1 MKSILLIGMGKF
13 GQALGQN
20 LLDMGV
26 EVMIVDKNED
36 IINQLASKYTDAL
49 IANCMNEDNLK
60 RLDIPS
66 FDACVV
72 AIGEDFQSSLEITSL
87 LKDLGAKWVVSK
99 AATEIQRKFLLKNGA
114 DEVVY
119 PNRDLA
125 EKLAVKLNSKK
136 VFDFI
141 ELNDEYAIFE
151 IAVPMPWSG
160 KKLIDLNPRK
170 KYGLNLLTVKK
181 GEEVVPSLD
190 ANYVFQKGEH
200 MLVFGKTEDI
210 LAIEVESYFLFVAQ
224 IELHGCGVDFYNSGN
239 GRNGISVTLR
249 HCLQRGTL
257 REEQGTCQSNGF
269 DGYFFHSHS
278 HKLIL

>member
-1 MKSILLIGMGKF
+1 MGKF
-13 GQALGQN
+13 GQTLGQN

-66 FDACVV
+66 FDTCVV
-72 AIGEDFQSSLEITSL
+72 AIGEDFQSSLEITSR
-87 LKDLGAKWVVSK
+87 LKELGAKWVVSK

-119 PNRDLA
+119 PDRDIA

-151 IAVPMPWSG
+151 IAVPSPWYG

-181 GEEVVPSLD
+181 GAEVVPTLD

-210 LAIEVESYFLFVAQ
+210 LAF
-224 IELHGCGVDFYNSGN
+224 
-239 GRNGISVTLR
+239 T
-249 HCLQRGTL
+249 
-257 REEQGTCQSNGF
+257 
-269 DGYFFHSHS
+269 
-278 HKLIL
+278 KKW